1 MEDNPSN
8 LGSDIQQ
15 VVDSFSE
22 KPEGEEKEVVN
33 IADAREKALAKIA
46 KFFIIKHYK
55 NKYQKNLKKA
65 KTRINIIK
73 EIVTTEKSYTSKL
86 SIIQNTLK
94 NQMMNILNNE
104 QDIQKIFSN
113 IEQILELSQGFLE
126 YMKARADTV
135 QSSYSFNNKKYPVT
149 LYNQEVFDKNVQ
161 KVIPFFKIYIDYLQN
176 FEVSIKFLEKLKEG
190 RKDIRDYIKQFESEY
205 DSISSLLI
213 LPVQRIPRYELLFKT
228 LLEKTPIDHKDYI
241 WTQICHQQF
250 TQVNQQINSQIQKY
264 LDNQKIC
271 ELSQIF
277 RNFQL
282 NIIENKREFK
292 FEEQLHLIKEGERS
306 CIVSFLHDLILVQEK
321 IDEESTKP
329 FTWLYLNHT
338 SNVKSVEDMKYFT
351 HLFKVSGTNNTLTFM
366 AEDEKKKQVMVSEI
380 DKIINN
386 LRKDKMDND
395 LDNIEVNILGTEEW
409 NTTKIQKFTVYVAE
423 IKILNITLKIWVRY
437 SQLSNIEK
445 KIKNHIKD
453 IQIDHFNT
461 RLTWLNSHR
470 TKIIEER
477 KVQFESFLKK
487 ILTMKKIKE
496 SLIMPEILNGLG
508 LPNDFYDL
516 PYKTNIEEGDKNMQ
530 KLLDFDSNSDSDEQI
545 ENENLEDN
553 VRPQEGEDLNN
564 QEEQK
569 QDPNQPNSE
578 KRITSLCQEFQ
589 NRQKSKSNSLAA
601 IGTLSSSQML
611 RLFRKSKN
619 QRASMITYYNSESL
633 SQNERCLIDVEF
645 LDGSKQEVEIN
656 SQSRCFQ
663 ICANIAKRSKLKSY
677 LDYRVFLKDS
687 KGNFR
692 VLDDDELLF
701 KMLFPHQ
708 NSLENNAVL
717 VTNGSRA
724 SKQDIILANNQQ
736 LLQSLQASGQ
746 NQIQDDTQ
754 EINQNDDTPNP
765 ETNDSQLEMNTP
777 LWKYTSEICKNENFI
792 LRVFK
797 RFVSNFS
804 EKYTIVFKKYLWL
817 SPQQEEFDIRNDPVR
832 LNLVC
837 FQIFENIQ
845 QQRYKLSFKNYVL
858 FSALYILIKYPSQ
871 AEKIFKNKESCISG
885 NSSEFPINSLKE
897 ILPDIIFNSKEEIFW
912 ISGISQTL
920 LQINEEIDKIKD
932 KNQEILSK
940 FDLQKSKIQT
950 ESNQKSP
957 KIESQPNGESN
968 LVDISKYTSRQIL
981 ESKQKLTQLVVINAI
996 KQNKLFGVT
1005 QFYVNTYKDTLR
1017 DNQHLKENVWLGIKH
1032 NMIYVLGP
1040 EFKEQIFQFKY
1051 EELKATKVFPKLI
1064 HLIFESPKREYK
1076 FNTTQSFEIKQ
1087 LITEYQQIN
1096 QLLLKQ
1102 EVNKKQ
1108 EQ

>member
-1 MEDNPSN
+1 MEDNPN
-8 LGSDIQQ
+8 NQGSDIQQ

-33 IADAREKALAKIA
+33 IADAREKAFAKIA
-46 KFFIIKHYK
+46 KVFIIKHYK

-73 EIVTTEKSYTSKL
+73 ELVATEKTYTSKL
-86 SIIQNTLK
+86 QIIQNTLK
-94 NQMMNILNNE
+94 SQMMNILNNE

-113 IEQILELSQGFLE
+113 IQQILELNQDFLE
-126 YMKARADTV
+126 YIKVRSDTV
-135 QSSYSFNNKKYPVT
+135 YSFYTFNNKKYPVT
-149 LYNQEVFDKNVQ
+149 LYNQEVFDKYIQVT
-161 KVIPFFKIYIDYLQN
+161 IPYFKIYVDYMQN
-176 FEVSIKFLEKLKEG
+176 FEVSMQYLEKLKEG
-190 RKDIRDYIKQFESEY
+190 RKDIRDYLKQFESEN
-205 DSISSLLI
+205 DNISSLLI

-228 LLEKTPIDHKDYI
+228 LLEKTPTDHKDYI
-241 WTQICHQQF
+241 WTQKCLQQF

-271 ELSQIF
+271 ELSQTF

-292 FEEQLHLIKEGERS
+292 FEERLYLIKDGEKS
-306 CIVSFLHDLILVQEK
+306 CVVSFLNDLILVQEG

-329 FTWLYLNHT
+329 LTWLYLNHT
-338 SNVKSVEDMKYFT
+338 SKVKPVEDMKYFT
-351 HLFKVSGTNNTLTFM
+351 HLFKISGTNNTLTFM
-366 AEDEKKKQVMVSEI
+366 AEDEKKKQTLISQI

-437 SQLSNIEK
+437 RQLSNLEK

-453 IQIDHFNT
+453 IQIDHFST

-477 KVQFESFLKK
+477 KVHFESFLKK

-496 SLIMPEILNGLG
+496 SSIMPEILNDLG
-508 LPNDFYDL
+508 LPSDFYDL

-530 KLLDFDSNSDSDEQI
+530 KLLDFDSNSDSDEQK
-545 ENENLEDN
+545 ENENMEDN
-553 VRPQEGEDLNN
+553 GKLQEDEEINN

-569 QDPNQPNSE
+569 LDPNQQSSE
-578 KRITSLCQEFQ
+578 KRISTLGQEFQ
-589 NRQKSKSNSLAA
+589 TRQKSKSNSLAA
-601 IGTLSSSQML
+601 IGTLSSSEML
-611 RLFRKSKN
+611 KLFRKSKN
-619 QRASMITYYNSESL
+619 QRASIITYYNSESL

-663 ICANIAKRSKLKSY
+663 ICASIAKRIKLKSY
-677 LDYRVFLKDS
+677 LDYRIFLKDS

-717 VTNGSRA
+717 VTNGNRA
-724 SKQDIILANNQQ
+724 SRQDIILANNQQ

-746 NQIQDDTQ
+746 NQIQDNTQ
-754 EINQNDDTPNP
+754 ESQNDDTPNP
-765 ETNDSQLEMNTP
+765 EANDSQAEGNTP

-792 LRVFK
+792 MRTFK

-804 EKYTIVFKKYLWL
+804 ERYTIVFKKYLWL
-817 SPQQEEFDIRNDPVR
+817 SPQQEEYDIRNDPVR
-832 LNLVC
+832 LNLIC

-858 FSALYILIKYPSQ
+858 FSALYILIKYPQQ

-885 NSSEFPINSLKE
+885 NSQEFPINTLKE
-897 ILPDIIFNSKEEIFW
+897 ILPDIIFNSKEETFW
-912 ISGISQTL
+912 IIGISQTL
-920 LQINEEIDKIKD
+920 LQINDEIDKIKE
-932 KNQEILSK
+932 KNQSILNK
-940 FDLQKSKIQT
+940 VDLLKSKLLTQ
-950 ESNQKSP
+950 SNQKSP
-957 KIESQPNGESN
+957 KIESQPNPESN
-968 LVDISKYTSRQIL
+968 IVDISKYTSRQIL
-981 ESKQKLTQLVVINAI
+981 ESKLKLTQLVVINAI

-1064 HLIFESPKREYK
+1064 HLIFESPSREYK

-1096 QLLLKQ
+1096 QLSLKQ
-1102 EVNKKQ
+1102 ETNKKQ

>member
-1 MEDNPSN
+1 MEDNPN
-8 LGSDIQQ
+8 NQGSDIQK

-22 KPEGEEKEVVN
+22 KQEGEEKEVVN

-46 KFFIIKHYK
+46 KFFILKHQK
-55 NKYQKNLKKA
+55 SKYQKNLKKA

-73 EIVTTEKSYTSKL
+73 EIVATEKSYTLKL

-94 NQMMNILNNE
+94 SQMMNILNNQE
-104 QDIQKIFSN
+104 DILKIFSN
-113 IEQILELSQGFLE
+113 IEQILELNRNFLE
-126 YMKARADTV
+126 YIKERADTV
-135 QSSYSFNNKKYPVT
+135 YSSYSFNNKKYPVT
-149 LYNQEVFDKNVQ
+149 LYNQQVFDKNIQ
-161 KVIPFFKIYIDYLQN
+161 TKIPFFKIYIDYLQN
-176 FEVSIKFLEKLKEG
+176 FDVSMKLLEKLKEG
-190 RKDIRDYIKQFESEY
+190 RKDISDYLRQFENEH
-205 DSISSLLI
+205 DSVSSLLI

-271 ELSQIF
+271 ELSQAF
-277 RNFQL
+277 KNFQL

-292 FEEQLHLIKEGERS
+292 FEEKLNLINEGERS
-306 CIVSFLHDLILVQEK
+306 CVVSFLNDLILVQEV
-321 IDEESTKP
+321 IDEESAKP
-329 FTWLYLNHT
+329 LTWLFLNHT
-338 SNVKSVEDMKYFT
+338 SKVKSVEDMKYFT
-351 HLFKVSGTNNTLTFM
+351 HLFKISGTNNTLTFM
-366 AEDEKKKQVMVSEI
+366 AEDEKKKQTLISEI

-386 LRKDKMDND
+386 LRKDKLDND

-437 SQLSNIEK
+437 SQLSNLEK
-445 KIKNHIKD
+445 KIKNNIKD
-453 IQIDHFNT
+453 IQIDHFST
-461 RLTWLNSHR
+461 KLTWLNSHR

-477 KVQFESFLKK
+477 KVNFESFLKK

-496 SLIMPEILNGLG
+496 SSIMPEILNDLG

-516 PYKTNIEEGDKNMQ
+516 PFKTNIEEGDKNMQ
-530 KLLDFDSNSDSDEQI
+530 KLLDFDSNSDSDDQR
-545 ENENLEDN
+545 ENENIEDNFRALED
-553 VRPQEGEDLNN
+553 EDINN

-569 QDPNQPNSE
+569 QDPNQPNQE
-578 KRITSLCQEFQ
+578 KRISSQVQEIQ
-589 NRQKSKSNSLAA
+589 IRQKSKSNSLAA
-601 IGTLSSSQML
+601 IGTLSSSEML

-619 QRASMITYYNSESL
+619 QRASIITYYNSESL

-663 ICANIAKRSKLKSY
+663 ICANIAKRIKLKSY

-717 VTNGSRA
+717 VSNGSR
-724 SKQDIILANNQQ
+724 SNRQDIILTNNQQ
-736 LLQSLQASGQ
+736 LLQSLQASV
-746 NQIQDDTQ
+746 QIQENTQ
-754 EINQNDDTPNP
+754 EFNQNDETPNP
-765 ETNDSQLEMNTP
+765 EAHDSQMEMNTP
-777 LWKYTSEICKNENFI
+777 LWKYTSEICKNENFF
-792 LRVFK
+792 LRTFK
-797 RFVSNFS
+797 KFVSNFS
-804 EKYTIVFKKYLWL
+804 ERYTIVFKKYLWL
-817 SPQQEEFDIRNDPVR
+817 SPQQEEYDIRNDPVR

-858 FSALYILIKYPSQ
+858 FSALYILIKYPQQS
-871 AEKIFKNKESCISG
+871 EKILNNKESCISG

-897 ILPDIIFNSKEEIFW
+897 ILPDIIFNSKEETFW
-912 ISGISQTL
+912 VSGISQTL
-920 LQINEEIDKIKD
+920 IQINDEINKIKQ
-932 KNQEILSK
+932 KNQSILSK
-940 FDLQKSKIQT
+940 VDLQKSKLLTQN
-950 ESNQKSP
+950 NQASP

-968 LVDISKYTSRQIL
+968 LVDISKYTSRLIL

-1017 DNQHLKENVWLGIKH
+1017 DNQLLKENVWLGIKH

-1064 HLIFESPKREYK
+1064 HLIFESPNREYK

-1096 QLLLKQ
+1096 QLSLKQ
-1102 EVNKKQ
+1102 EANKKQ